1 MACVMLAND
10 GEVVFTMNEAISS
23 PTNQPAPAKKDLRVL
38 LAEDSE
44 LDARVILRYLEQS
57 YSLHF
62 RIVITAA
69 EMRLALAQEEWDVVL
84 CDYWMPGFGFAEAM
98 KVLRESQLDLPFI
111 VVSGSI
117 GEDIAVEAMK
127 SGAHDYIMKDNL
139 MRLAPAIEREIR
151 QAQARRE
158 RSRATRKMAWLAAI
172 VDSMTEAVIGTDHN
186 GIITSWNAGAQKLY
200 GHAEAEAVGKPI
212 ELVVPPELHG
222 ETRRLLDGVRKGDPL
237 SEFETTMRLRRDGTL
252 VDVSSAFSAVK
263 DENGQIIGTAIL
275 ALDITARKK
284 AEEEHKKMIREL
296 NETLS
301 QVRRLHGL
309 LPICA
314 ACKKIRDEKGRW
326 HSLETYITGHSQ
338 AEFSHSIC
346 PTCAQ
351 SLYPGFVDPP
361 ETSAQ

>member
-1 MACVMLAND
+1 
-10 GEVVFTMNEAISS
+10 MNEAISRQS
-23 PTNQPAPAKKDLRVL
+23 EQPAPAKKVLRAL

-44 LDARVILRYLEQS
+44 LDAKIIRRYLEQS
-57 YSLHF
+57 FSLHF
-62 RIVITAA
+62 QLVTSA
-69 EMRLALAQEEWDVVL
+69 EAMRVALAQEEWDVVL
-84 CDYWMPGFGFAEAM
+84 CDYCMPGFGFAEAM
-98 KVLRESQLDLPFI
+98 KVLQASGLDLPFI

-117 GEDIAVEAMK
+117 GEDLAVEAMK

-158 RSRATRKMAWLAAI
+158 RIRIAQKTAWLAAI
-172 VDSMTEAVIGTDHN
+172 VDSMTEAVIGTDQN
-186 GIITSWNAGAQKLY
+186 GVITSWNAGAQRLY
-200 GHAEAEAVGKPI
+200 GHSETEAVGKPI
-212 ELVVPPELHG
+212 ELVVPPELHE
-222 ETRRLLDGVRKGDPL
+222 ETRRLLDGVRKGEPL
-237 SEFETTMRLRRDGTL
+237 SEFETTLRLRRDGSL

-263 DENGQIIGTAIL
+263 DENGQIIGVAIL

-284 AEEEHKKMIREL
+284 AEAEHKKMIREL

-314 ACKKIRDEKGRW
+314 ACKKIRDERGQW
-326 HSLETYITGHSQ
+326 HSIESYITGHSQ

-351 SLYPGFVDPP
+351 TLYPGFVDPVESP
-361 ETSAQ
+361 A